1 MHTVSV
7 VYIDGQILTVVHM
20 TARRVPYTLAALALG
35 VAAVFDAAPAA
46 RAQSSPGTQAVPT
59 YRLRILGVFDEASG
73 EPVEGADVID
83 VLSNTK
89 AITTKTGTVSL
100 FFLPDG
106 GSMVRIRKVGYEPQT
121 FMVAIDSANKTP
133 ITVLLKP
140 AGTTLPTVT
149 VTDSAPLRLTP
160 RLREFEEHR
169 KTGFGHFIGEEV
181 FRKNE
186 STSMANLLISRLPLQ
201 TVETSTGAILLA
213 STRTPC
219 GGLALSV
226 CARPNCFV
234 RIYIDGVTVAGAQDM
249 GRMSAMD
256 FAAAEFYPG
265 GAILPAGYSPT
276 GSQCGTLILYTRDR

>member
-1 MHTVSV
+1 
-7 VYIDGQILTVVHM
+7 M

-46 RAQSSPGTQAVPT
+46 RAQSSPATQAVPT

-106 GSMVRIRKVGYEPQT
+106 GSMVRIRKLGYELQT

-140 AGTTLPTVT
+140 VGTTLPTVT
-149 VTDSAPLRLTP
+149 VTDSAPKDLTP
-160 RLREFEEHR
+160 RLRQFEEHR
-169 KTGFGHFIGEEV
+169 KGGFGQFLPEEV
-181 FRKNE
+181 FRKSEN
-186 STSMANLLISRLPLQ
+186 TSMANLMISHFSGLQ
-201 TVETSTGAILLA
+201 TVETSTGATLLV

-219 GGLALSV
+219 KGLALTA
-226 CARPNCFV
+226 CQRPNCFV
-234 RIYIDGVTVAGAQDM
+234 TVYIDGVRVYDSSMPASASRDM
-249 GRMSAMD
+249 GRMSPID

-265 GAILPAGYSPT
+265 GTSLPAGLSPT
-276 GSQCGTLILYTRDR
+276 GSQCGTLVLYTRDR